1 MAGKARERGHF
12 IIFVS
17 DLSGSTEKKIED
29 KNKGIDD
36 VNDYHNRVLDV
47 LQWKFSEDKE
57 LRDIYFNV
65 SQTENFIKDNFILKL
80 NKLNFYNLI

>member
-1 MAGKARERGHF
+1 MAGKASERGHF
-12 IIFVS
+12 FIFVS

-47 LQWKFSEDKE
+47 L
-57 LRDIYFNV
+57 
-65 SQTENFIKDNFILKL
+65 
-80 NKLNFYNLI
+80 

>member
-1 MAGKARERGHF
+1 MIRYIKRFYKKKSWQVKASERGHF
-12 IIFVS
+12 FIFVS

-47 LQWKFSEDKE
+47 L
-57 LRDIYFNV
+57 
-65 SQTENFIKDNFILKL
+65 
-80 NKLNFYNLI
+80 